1 MIIIINKAGV
11 NLGMDTITHTL
22 FGAAIYSSI
31 NKENMEKPMKRSL
44 LFTALA
50 GSLAPDIDVI
60 SSLWDSAGMY
70 QMWHR
75 GITHSIFAVPVF
87 ALVIYLLCYLFWKV
101 KDRKVVYI
109 GLLSVFIHNTS
120 DLFNAWGTGYLE
132 PFSSVRVTFGT
143 ISIVDFVFWAL
154 ILGGFILV
162 KWRKLVSHKVFK
174 IVGLLIMLHAGWQSL
189 QGWIIYQ
196 QAEDRYEQLT
206 LSASFVPGYFSIIGK
221 NGSTIEISEAALWK
235 KPEVQTT
242 LTSNEDADLEY
253 LFAINPAAK
262 TLYQWSPFVVVED
275 LPDRIAVF
283 DPRFY
288 RNGESFL
295 KEDALK

>member
-1 MIIIINKAGV
+1 
-11 NLGMDTITHTL
+11 MDTITHTL

-31 NKENMEKPMKRSL
+31 NRENMDKPMKRSL
-44 LFTALA
+44 LFTAML

-60 SSLWDSAGMY
+60 SSLWDTAGMY

-87 ALVIYLLCYLFWKV
+87 ALILSLLCYLFWKV
-101 KDRKVVYI
+101 KDRKVFYI

-143 ISIVDFVFWAL
+143 IPIVDLVFWVL

-174 IVGLLIMLHAGWQSL
+174 IVGLLLVLHTGLQSL
-189 QGWIIYQ
+189 QGWVIYQ
-196 QAEDRYEQLT
+196 NAADRYEQVA
-206 LSASFVPGYFSIIGK
+206 LSAGFIPGHFSIIGK
-221 NGSTIEISEAALWK
+221 NGAEIEISEATVWS
-235 KPEVQTT
+235 KPQIQVS
-242 LTSNEDADLEY
+242 LTSSEDADLDY
-253 LFAINPAAK
+253 LFAVNPAAK

-295 KEDALK
+295 NEYALK